1 MSRNQFIEGIRL
13 LNGEVI
19 VTVAGRLLDP
29 FLSQAVCNHSR
40 SGFAWGYGSSG
51 PAQLALA
58 ILMVRG
64 VPPHVAVRF
73 YQSFKWDCISR
84 LPATHFNLP
93 IVVVDRW
100 IQGNIRV
107 PEELQTT

>member
-13 LNGEVI
+13 LNWEVI
-19 VTVAGRLLDP
+19 VTVAGKLLDP
-29 FLSQAVCNHSR
+29 VPSQAVCNHSR
-40 SGFAWGYGSSG
+40 SGFAWGYGGSG
-51 PAQLALA
+51 PAQLARA
-58 ILMVRG
+58 ILMARG

-93 IVVVDRW
+93 IVVVDLW
-100 IQGNIRV
+100 IQGNILV

>member
-1 MSRNQFIEGIRL
+1 MSRYQFIEGIRL
-13 LNGEVI
+13 LN
-19 VTVAGRLLDP
+19 
-29 FLSQAVCNHSR
+29 
-40 SGFAWGYGSSG
+40 
-51 PAQLALA
+51 
-58 ILMVRG
+58 G

-100 IQGNIRV
+100 IQGNVRV
-107 PEELQTT
+107 QEELQTT